1 MILTTLNHDFDPE
14 HRATTYPAP
23 IVIGKNVWL
32 GSCVVVVPGVKIG
45 DGAIVGAGSV
55 VTKDI
60 PPGVVAAGAPARVIR
75 KIQPGERPR
84 QRKDLAMERLAMR
97 EEDE

>member
-1 MILTTLNHDFDPE
+1 M
-14 HRATTYPAP
+14 
-23 IVIGKNVWL
+23 
-32 GSCVVVVPGVKIG
+32 VVVPGVKIG

-60 PPGVVAAGAPARVIR
+60 PPGVIAAGAPARVIR

-84 QRKDLAMERLAMR
+84 VRKDLAMERLAMR